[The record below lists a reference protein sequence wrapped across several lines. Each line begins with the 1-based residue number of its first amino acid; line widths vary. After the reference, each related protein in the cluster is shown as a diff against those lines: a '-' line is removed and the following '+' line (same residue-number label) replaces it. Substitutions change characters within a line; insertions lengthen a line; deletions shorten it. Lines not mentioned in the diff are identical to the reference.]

1 VEKSIGYI
9 IHYTSNK
16 QTDNKLWPS

>member
-16 QTDNKLWPS
+16 QTDNKLSPS